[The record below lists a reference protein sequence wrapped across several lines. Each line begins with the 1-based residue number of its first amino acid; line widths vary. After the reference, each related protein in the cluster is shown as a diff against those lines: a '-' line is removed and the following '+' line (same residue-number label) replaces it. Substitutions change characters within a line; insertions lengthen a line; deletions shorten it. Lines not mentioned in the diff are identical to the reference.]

1 MGISSDSAKDIA
13 RIGANIEITP
23 ASNFSS
29 DSVKD
34 IVRIAITK
42 NIHVTIH
49 ASKYSSDSLKDM
61 AKIGK
66 EKVTIVI

>member
-23 ASNFSS
+23 ESGFSS

-34 IVRIAITK
+34 IIRIASPK
-42 NIHVTIH
+42 GLHVKVH
-49 ASKYSSDSLKDM
+49 ASKYPSDTLKDM
-61 AKIGK
+61 ARIGK
-66 EKVTIVI
+66 ENVTIVI

>member
-13 RIGANIEITP
+13 RIGANIEIT
-23 ASNFSS
+23 AESNFSS

-34 IVRIAITK
+34 IIRIAHPK
-42 NIHVTIH
+42 RLHVTVH

-61 AKIGK
+61 ARIGK
-66 EKVTIVI
+66 ENVTIVI